1 MPLTR
6 RLRSSDRRW
15 MPHFTAQRRSAAVAA
30 AERRLSACAMQVS
43 DRMDVIEGST
53 WSGKLTSKF
62 LTATERLKIAPDV
75 GVLFALSTASK
86 TVTSDTVSELQADPY
101 LCHLA
106 LSHQPDNVFAPNAAM
121 PSSVFDTDCFS
132 RRLRSQNAFARR
144 TAALRLSSSRIR
156 HSKCAELSRC
166 HRRWRSMAV

>member
-1 MPLTR
+1 
-6 RLRSSDRRW
+6 
-15 MPHFTAQRRSAAVAA
+15 
-30 AERRLSACAMQVS
+30 MQVS

-106 LSHQPDNVFAPNAAM
+106 LSHQTDNVFAPNAAM
-121 PSSVFDTDCFS
+121 SSSVFDTDCFS
-132 RRLRSQNAFARR
+132 RRLR
-144 TAALRLSSSRIR
+144 
-156 HSKCAELSRC
+156 
-166 HRRWRSMAV
+166 